1 MFVTNLSVKK
11 IKLYPRGNVQLG
23 IKGVAEKKWKEIIFI
38 AGEYLCPYLY
48 IEHSY

>member
-1 MFVTNLSVKK
+1 MFVTNLSVK
-11 IKLYPRGNVQLG
+11 IKHYPKGTVQLD

-38 AGEYLCPYLY
+38 AREYLCPCLY